1 MNPGLKKLHPYPFEK
16 MAEMKKG
23 LIPPS
28 DKTLINLSI
37 GEPKLQAPKI
47 ILESLAN
54 QLTTTSKYPT
64 TRGMDELRNTI
75 SEWATRR
82 FNLDPGQLDPATQIL
97 PVNGT
102 REALFSIA
110 NTIIDKTSAKNIVG
124 LPNPF
129 YQIYEGAALLAGGE
143 PFYFDC
149 PESNSFLPQIENVPT
164 AVWERMAFVYVCS
177 PGNPSGS
184 VMRAYDYEK
193 LLDLAEKFN
202 FYIIADECYSELYD
216 DTKEPPLGL
225 LDWCNRYGNKSFKRC
240 LVMHSL
246 SKRSSSPGLR
256 SGFVAGDLHLM
267 ADYYQYRTYHGGA
280 MPIHVQHASI
290 AAWSDEKHVIT
301 ARQFYRKN
309 FESVYQVLNRQI
321 EITIPDAGFYLW
333 IKLPVD
339 DISMCKYL
347 FAEKGVL
354 LLPGQ
359 YLGRTL
365 DGCNPGEKR
374 VRIALVE
381 SEERCMYAAESILS
395 II

>member
-1 MNPGLKKLHPYPFEK
+1 MNLGLKKLHRYPFEK

-23 LIPPS
+23 IIPPS
-28 DKTLINLSI
+28 GRELINLSI
-37 GEPKLQAPKI
+37 GEPKLRTPKI
-47 ILESLAN
+47 ILESLAK
-54 QLTTTSKYPT
+54 QLVTTGQYPT
-64 TRGMDELRNTI
+64 TRGMPELRNTI
-75 SEWATRR
+75 SQWASRR
-82 FNLDPGQLDPATQIL
+82 FKLDPGQLDPATQIL

-110 NTIIDKTSAKNIVG
+110 NTIIDKTSDKNLVG

-129 YQIYEGAALLAGGE
+129 YQIYEGAALLAGGV

-149 PESNSFLPQIENVPT
+149 PESNAFLPQIEDVPNR
-164 AVWERMAFVYVCS
+164 VWQKMAFVYVCS

-193 LLDLAEKFN
+193 LLELAEKFN

-216 DTKEPPLGL
+216 DSKDPPLGL
-225 LDWCNRYGNKSFKRC
+225 LDWCNTYGNKSFERC

-256 SGFVAGDLHLM
+256 SGFAAGDLHLM
-267 ADYYQYRTYHGGA
+267 TDYYQYRTYHGGA
-280 MPIHVQHASI
+280 MPLHVQHASI
-290 AAWSDEKHVIT
+290 AAWSDEEHVIT
-301 ARQFYRKN
+301 ARKFYRHN
-309 FESVYQVLNRQI
+309 FESVCQVLKKSI

-333 IKLPVD
+333 IKLPLD
-339 DISMCKYL
+339 DISMCRNL
-347 FAEKGVL
+347 FAEKNVL

-359 YLGRTL
+359 YLGRAVN
-365 DGCNPGEKR
+365 GYNPGENR

-381 SEERCMYAAESILS
+381 PEKRCVYAAQSILN